1 MASFKEQIVFDVT
14 GWTESER
21 AELLAAHTAVQN
33 KRAAAA
39 AADEQAA
46 HGGWTGASR
55 TLLLSR
61 LTAAGAN
68 VVAQSFAAALA
79 SGGYVTRDK
88 VYELGNYPADRVL
101 KGFTRPI
108 NRIVAEMRASGEI
121 PSDAVDPFVP
131 AYDQVTGRAI
141 GFRVAPEIVAL
152 G

>member
-1 MASFKEQIVFDVT
+1 MSSFKEQIVFDVT

-21 AELLAAHTAVQN
+21 AELLAAHTTVKN

-46 HGGWTGASR
+46 HGGWTVTRR
-55 TLLLSR
+55 TLLVSR
-61 LTAAGAN
+61 LTAASAT
-68 VVAQSFAAALA
+68 VVAQSFTAALA
-79 SGGYVTRDK
+79 AGGYVTRDQ
-88 VYELGNYPADRVL
+88 VYKIGNYPANRSL

-108 NRIVAEMRASGEI
+108 NRIVAEMQASGEI
-121 PSDAVDPFVP
+121 PSNAVNPFVP

-141 GFRVAPEIVAL
+141 GFRVAPEVVAL